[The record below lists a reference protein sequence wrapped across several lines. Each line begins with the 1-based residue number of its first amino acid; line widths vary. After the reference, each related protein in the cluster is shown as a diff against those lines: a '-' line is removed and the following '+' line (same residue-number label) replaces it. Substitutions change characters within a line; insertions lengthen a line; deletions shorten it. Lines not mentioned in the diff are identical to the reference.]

1 MIYKNANKKKKNF
14 KQKLFIRSSKSI
26 YIILYATLFYELIY
40 IVIIWL
46 LITKRTNQDSII
58 KLLTNF

>member
-26 YIILYATLFYELIY
+26 FIILYATLFYELIY
-40 IVIIWL
+40 IVII
-46 LITKRTNQDSII
+46 
-58 KLLTNF
+58 